1 MQTDIAIKVSLGKIR
16 DVFETIDDCLHV
28 EHLSVADPNISLAK
42 LTRENGNR
50 AITTSLGSGVGTFVI
65 AARDSELRLEQK
77 GRALFQGLMI
87 EDSITF
93 VEGPD
98 PIAVELQSDACLYVL
113 TFLREPHQGACSVVG
128 GRFNIRDI
136 RLAELIG
143 ELSESSPARRGELS
157 RDFSH
162 LAFEHYR
169 SLPRVHPLSTWRLSR
184 VRRYAESRLDQ
195 RISLEELADVAGFSR
210 AHFAATFKA
219 ATSMSAHEFLLR
231 MRIQAAARL
240 LICTDLALVEIALQT
255 GFQNQPHFTT
265 VFKKITA
272 VTPRKWRDSRRSAAM
287 VRSLERV
294 VDGTA
299 VIEHLPEQPEGFLSH
314 DLY

>member
-28 EHLSVADPNISLAK
+28 EHFSVADPNISLAK

-50 AITTSLGSGVGTFVI
+50 AITTSLGSGVGTFVV
-65 AARDSELRLEQK
+65 AACNSELRLEQK
-77 GRALFQGLMI
+77 GRVLFQGLMI
-87 EDSITF
+87 EESVTF

-113 TFLREPHQGACSVVG
+113 TFLREPYQGPGSVVG

-143 ELSESSPARRGELS
+143 EIAESSPLRRCELTK
-157 RDFSH
+157 DFSR

-169 SLPRVHPLSTWRLSR
+169 SLPRVHPLSAWRLSR
-184 VRRYAESRLDQ
+184 VRRYVESRLDQ
-195 RISLEELADVAGFSR
+195 RMSLEELADVAGFSR

-231 MRIQAAARL
+231 MRIQAAAGL
-240 LICTDLALVEIALQT
+240 LIGTDLTLVEIALQT

-265 VFKKITA
+265 VFKRITA
-272 VTPRKWRDSRRSAAM
+272 VTPRKWRAFRRSAAM
-287 VRSLERV
+287 GIRPALV
-294 VDGTA
+294 VDGA
-299 VIEHLPEQPEGFLSH
+299 IVVEHLLRDPEGFLPQ
-314 DLY
+314 DLH

>member
-1 MQTDIAIKVSLGKIR
+1 MQTDIAIKVSLGRIR
-16 DVFETIDDCLHV
+16 DVFETIADCLHV
-28 EHLSVADPNISLAK
+28 EHFSVADPNISLAK

-50 AITTSLGSGVGTFVI
+50 AITTSLGSGVGTFVV

-77 GRALFQGLMI
+77 GRVLFHGLMI
-87 EDSITF
+87 EDSVTF

-113 TFLREPHQGACSVVG
+113 TFLRAPYRGPCSVVG

-143 ELSESSPARRGELS
+143 EISESSPARRSELT
-157 RDFSH
+157 RDFSQ

-169 SLPRVHPLSTWRLSR
+169 SLPRVHPLSAWRLSR
-184 VRRYAESRLDQ
+184 VRRYAESRIDQ
-195 RISLEELADVAGFSR
+195 RMSLEELADVAGFSR

-272 VTPRKWRDSRRSAAM
+272 VTPRKWRDSRRSAA
-287 VRSLERV
+287 VASSLKNV
-294 VDGTA
+294 FHAAA
-299 VIEHLPEQPEGFLSH
+299 VIEHLPANPEGFVPH
-314 DLY
+314 DLH